1 MQPLPQSSKLKT
13 RPSISPRL
21 GGSPKLTSEC
31 RPSRTS
37 CLESLHQKAGYL
49 EKASAPAAVEACRM
63 VTMKTN
69 AKTTMYRCTIHDP
82 ICNAYRND
90 PTCLPASW
98 LGGWSLSG
106 GGWWLADWWLGD
118 WWLGIIA
125 RMTAKKG
132 PASEPLTD
140 LIKIFLER
148 LCSQAPLRGNRMF

>member
-1 MQPLPQSSKLKT
+1 LAAPGLTSVAAKFRAEN
-13 RPSISPRL
+13 RPSISPHL

-49 EKASAPAAVEACRM
+49 EKASAPAGVEACRM
-63 VTMKTN
+63 VTMKTD

-98 LGGWSLSG
+98 LGDWSLGG
-106 GGWWLADWWLGD
+106 GGWWLAG

-132 PASEPLTD
+132 PASEPLAN
-140 LIKIFLER
+140 LIMNLSGKTMVSGTPE
-148 LCSQAPLRGNRMF
+148 G